1 MKVINFYRY
10 TNQEQQTELSFEPMS
25 STSAQ
30 KFCLIIADSGHYLEN
45 VVTKVRKHSTQV
57 PETQVKNW
65 IEKKYE

>member
-30 KFCLIIADSGHYLEN
+30 KFCLIIAGAGHYLEN
-45 VVTKVRKHSTQV
+45 NITKIKKHSIQI
-57 PETQVKNW
+57 PETQLKNW
-65 IEKKYE
+65 VEKKYE